1 MIKLIQRKT
10 DKKYFQS
17 LENDVWVESR
27 NDAFQMTYRE
37 CNTIKGQLLNHY
49 TEDQIVEIVDLKK
62 SKPIT
67 PEELEEL
74 KGLLKKN

>member
-10 DKKYFQS
+10 DKKYLQS

-37 CNTIKGQLLNHY
+37 CNTIKEQLLNSY
-49 TEDQIVEIVDLKK
+49 SEDQIVDIVDLKK

-67 PEELEEL
+67 PEELDEL
-74 KGLLKKN
+74 KGLLKKK

>member
-10 DKKYFQS
+10 DKKYLQS
-17 LENDVWVESR
+17 LENDVWVESK
-27 NDAFQMTYRE
+27 NEAFQMTYRE
-37 CNTIKGQLLNHY
+37 CNTIKEQLLDSY
-49 TEDQIVEIVDLKK
+49 SKEQIVEIVDLRK

-74 KGLLKKN
+74 KGLLKK